1 MPQVHDGYFT
11 AGLGSDPELAEFI
24 RGELR
29 RQQDGIELIASEN
42 IVSRLVLEAQG
53 SVLTNK
59 TVEGL
64 PYGRYY
70 GGAEFA
76 DAIEALAIRRA
87 CQVFGSRFANVQP
100 HSGSNANAG
109 VLLGLLKLGDQ
120 IVSMNIAA
128 GGHISHGHPATLTGR
143 DYEIATYGVSRE
155 TELIDLDEVRDLALR
170 KRPKLIIVGG
180 SAYPRAIDFAR
191 FRAIADEVDAYLM
204 VDMAHFAGLVAT
216 GLYPNPFPHADVVTT
231 TTYKSLRGAR
241 GGLVLWNDEALSKK
255 INSGIFPGVQG
266 SVMLHIVAGKA
277 ACLGEALRPEFK
289 AYNHAVL
296 NNSQALASA
305 LSDAG
310 MRIVAGGTDTG
321 LMLVDLADR
330 GITGDLAVT
339 RLERA
344 GLAVN
349 KNQIPFDSRPPE
361 APSGLRLSSNAG
373 TTRGFAIPEF
383 QTIGHWIDRVL
394 QDPSDRQM
402 IADVRQDVLGLC
414 KRYPIY

>member
-321 LMLVDLADR
+321 LMLVDLSDR
-330 GITGDLAVT
+330 GITGDLAAT